1 MADCTFPTGADDRQS
16 RLLATLERLTAIEAV
31 DLKGALDEA
40 SQLVAEAL
48 GADKVDAFLHDPTKE
63 TLVAVGTSNTPMGRL
78 QHAIGLERLPVAN
91 GGRVVRVFQAGEP
104 FITGRSDQDPDEL
117 IGVKEGLGV
126 RSTLATPF
134 EVNHE
139 LRGVLSVVSA
149 MPDRF
154 GEEDLRFLSTA
165 ARWVGM
171 LAHRAELVERIA
183 RDAAEQ
189 ARRLAAEEL
198 VMILA
203 HDFRAPLAPVQG
215 RLDFIRKRAER
226 EGRER
231 DVRDAALAL
240 RALQR
245 LERLINDLLDVS
257 RIEQGAFALAPKPT
271 DLAELV
277 QQTADTLAND
287 QAPARVLAP
296 EELIV
301 EIDPERIRQA
311 LENLI
316 SNAHKHS
323 PDGVPIELVLGSETR
338 ADGEWATIIVR
349 DLGPG
354 VPAELLPNLFSRF
367 GRGSGGSG
375 LGLGLFI
382 AREIAKAHGGALA
395 LVSPPGQG
403 AAFQLSLPIAQPG
416 A

>member
-1 MADCTFPTGADDRQS
+1 MADSTFPADADSRQS
-16 RLLATLERLTAIEAV
+16 RLLATLERLMAIEAV
-31 DLKGALDEA
+31 DLKGALNEA

-48 GADKVDAFLHDPTKE
+48 GADKVDVFLHDPTKD
-63 TLVAVGTSNTPMGRL
+63 TLAAVGTSNTPMGRL
-78 QHAIGLERLPVAN
+78 QKATGLDRLPVAN
-91 GGRVVRVFQAGEP
+91 GGRAVHVFQSGES
-104 FITGRSDQDPDEL
+104 FITGQTDQDPEEL
-117 IGVKEGLGV
+117 IGIKEGLGV

-134 EVNHE
+134 EVNRE
-139 LRGVLSVVSA
+139 RRGVLSVVSA
-149 MPDRF
+149 KPDRF
-154 GEEDLRFLSTA
+154 GEEDLRFLGTA

-171 LAHRAELVERIA
+171 VAHRTELVERIA

-189 ARRLAAEEL
+189 ARQGTAEEL

-245 LERLINDLLDVS
+245 LERLINDLLDVG
-257 RIEQGAFALAPKPT
+257 RLEQGIFALLPKPA
-271 DLAELV
+271 DLTELV
-277 QQTADTLAND
+277 RQTADALASE
-287 QAPARVLAP
+287 QAPTKVLAP
-296 EELIV
+296 DELIV
-301 EIDPERIRQA
+301 EIDSERMRQA

-316 SNAHKHS
+316 SNAQKHS
-323 PDGVPIELVLGSETR
+323 PEGVPVELTLGSETR
-338 ADGEWATIIVR
+338 ADGEWATVIVR
-349 DLGPG
+349 DQGPG
-354 VPAELLPNLFSRF
+354 IPAELLPNLFSRF
-367 GRGSGGSG
+367 GRGPGGSG

-382 AREIAKAHGGALA
+382 ARQIAVAHGGALE

-403 AAFQLSLPIAQPG
+403 AAFQLSLPMTQSG